1 MKSNTKYYVY
11 AKKKVDTETG
21 LLTTCKVLIDDL
33 HDVFIHE

>member
-1 MKSNTKYYVY
+1 MFMQ
-11 AKKKVDTETG
+11 KKIDIETG